1 MTLTPAWFLQG
12 CWWADAFPKHEDP
25 NSWTVITNTA
35 DASRLRNQVTGQV
48 SLWTICSGYHKHN
61 LVSSE
66 GNAVCILHNC
76 STRWN
81 RAQEVEVTPQ
91 VETVS
96 AKHNPYLETKML
108 LGTPWIPSHC
118 SLCSTVLNLKTRWE
132 FKHVLHFSRCY
143 NSGGTSMCVK
153 IETCFFFPFW
163 DLNSH
168 MDHTAF
174 NQDSENQHSQET
186 EGDHS
191 CLLLTPHTVFSQR
204 IHTSLTHA
212 GKREGERPLSQSCHQ
227 KCQSDSQGHDCH
239 SSHWKGK
246 IQLGALP
253 DHTDTAL
260 QGRTSQHYQQ
270 SQELALGFLP
280 WPQLSCACISLVNKQ
295 LGRSLSS

>member
-12 CWWADAFPKHEDP
+12 CWWADAFPEHNDP

-35 DASRLRNQVTGQV
+35 DASRLRKQVTGQV
-48 SLWTICSGYHKHN
+48 SLWTISSAYHKHN

-66 GNAVCILHNC
+66 GNAVCILQNC
-76 STRWN
+76 STTLN
-81 RAQEVEVTPQ
+81 RAREVEVTPQ

-96 AKHNPYLETKML
+96 AKHNPYLGTKML
-108 LGTPWIPSHC
+108 LGVPWMPSHC
-118 SLCSTVLNLKTRWE
+118 SLHSTVLNLKTRWE

-153 IETCFFFPFW
+153 IETCFYFPFW

-168 MDHTAF
+168 TDHTAL
-174 NQDSENQHSQET
+174 NQDSENHHSRET
-186 EGDHS
+186 EGDRS

-212 GKREGERPLSQSCHQ
+212 GKQEGERWLSQSCHW

-239 SSHWKGK
+239 SSHWKRK
-246 IQLGALP
+246 VRFGAPP
-253 DHTDTAL
+253 DRTDTAL
-260 QGRTSQHYQQ
+260 QGRASQH
-270 SQELALGFLP
+270 STSSPKSWLLV
-280 WPQLSCACISLVNKQ
+280 SCLDHSSAVPASLWSTSN
-295 LGRSLSS
+295 